1 MILASQSPRRRALL
15 ADAGF
20 TLVVV
25 PASIDETPRPS
36 ETPVELV
43 CRLAAEK
50 AEAVRSS
57 LAAAPDDGLL
67 VAADTIVWVG
77 GEALGKPADAAD
89 AARMLRALSGRT
101 HHVSTGVCAMLLRTD
116 GSLSVESRFVETTE
130 VTFWDLTDEQVAA
143 YVDTGEPLDKA
154 GAYGIQGTGR
164 LLVRGIRGDYENV
177 VGLPVSRLVRELGAL
192 RGAHD
197 DLVADAIRLGGPHA

>member
-20 TLVVV
+20 TLTVV
-25 PASIDETPRPS
+25 PADIDEAPRPS

-43 CRLAAEK
+43 GRLSAEK

-57 LAAAPDDGLL
+57 L
-67 VAADTIVWVG
+67 
-77 GEALGKPADAAD
+77 
-89 AARMLRALSGRT
+89 SGRT
-101 HHVSTGVCAMLLRTD
+101 HRVSTGVCAMLLRAD
-116 GSLSVESRFVETTE
+116 GSLSAESRFVETTE
-130 VTFWDLTDEQVAA
+130 VTFWDLTESQVAA
-143 YVDTGEPLDKA
+143 YVATGEPLDKA

-164 LLVRGIRGDYENV
+164 LLVRAIRGDYENV

-192 RGAHD
+192 QGARG